1 MNRILSTIK
10 ALIAIAM
17 LWPVSAWA
25 YTGSGTADAPYL
37 VDNWADLKT
46 CMAAGGYIKLM
57 GDCTDPNPTNLTYL
71 SVPANKTVTLDLNGY
86 MINRGLESDIY
97 MGFVIVVSATGTL
110 IIDDSYN
117 GPFDSNHADRIHDI
131 SGGETINGGLIT
143 GGKNIR
149 QTGYNYNVGGGIN
162 NLGTLILNKGTIAG
176 NSSNEYGGG
185 VYVAKDYNSY
195 SNPSSSNSSFTMN
208 GGAILNN
215 SSQLDGG
222 GIYLSSGTFT
232 MKGGTIG
239 KNSSIDENGGGI
251 YHTSGTLSLTGG
263 TIENN
268 TCNANK
274 YGGGIYRNTNDP
286 FYISGSPIVRN
297 NKKGDLET
305 GSINNLC
312 LNYDNYDNSKI
323 TVNGALSENAQIG
336 IFIKKTNLDSRVFT
350 TGLSTY
356 GVSERFSSDDSN
368 YTITTNNGEAK
379 IITNWLYLKDRFS
392 AGGEITLD
400 RDYISNNSEE
410 WLVVSSGK
418 VVILDLN
425 GYKIDRNKKS
435 AAASGSVIKV
445 EGTLTIK
452 DTYTGT
458 DRVHPITVDGKSVD
472 IVGGLITGG
481 NSSGN
486 YGGGITNAGTLILQS
501 GTIAGNKA
509 DKGGGVFI
517 LQGKSFS
524 MIGGNICYNYAS
536 NSGGGVYLHYNST
549 TYSSFSM
556 NGGTIKNNIA
566 KSSGGGFYT
575 SSEGNTFEIS
585 GSPIITNNKTNN
597 SGTIKDSNV
606 YMVSGWKINV
616 TGSLNSSALIGLYTL
631 TGDRQQTNGLG
642 EYGTE
647 SNFTF
652 DRTDCLLRKING
664 EIWSM
669 QPYTV
674 TIADSENG
682 SVSASATTAARYD
695 VITVTP
701 HPDNGFYLATLSHN
715 NGSTTTDFLESKQF
729 TMERYNYTI
738 NATFAP
744 KTSITPTVSLD
755 NWVYG
760 NAANVP
766 AVEGNTGNG
775 GVSYLYKVKDADDNT
790 YTETVPTTV
799 GTYTVKATVA
809 ESTQYFG
816 ATATTDFTITKR
828 PVTITS
834 GITANN
840 KTYDGTTDAA
850 IGTAN
855 AVFDGKI
862 ESDGLTVST
871 TGTFA
876 DKDVGTGKTVNLGEL
891 TLGGTSVDN
900 YKLAESG
907 HQTTTTANITPLLL
921 TVTADNAT
929 KTYGEENPPFT
940 IQYSGFLSG
949 EDETTALTTLP
960 TATCEATISSNVG
973 SYNIV
978 PDNGVATNYTCNYV
992 SGRLIINPKSLTENM
1007 VTITDATTV
1016 YNGNSQKP
1024 TITIEDTDD
1033 NVNITTNDYNI
1044 SNDGSGTNV
1053 GTYSVVINGT
1063 NNYSGT
1069 VTKSDCF
1076 EITPKSIAGVTIA
1089 AIANQT
1095 YTGSAITP
1103 ATVITDTDISPTPT
1117 LTENTDYTLS
1127 YSTNNTNVTGE
1138 NVTITV
1144 TGKGNYDSSTSTS
1157 TTFLIVRK
1165 ALEDGMI
1172 AAIADQAYTGS
1183 DIEPE
1188 LAVTYN
1194 GMSLSRGTHYSAV
1207 FNNNTNT
1214 TGSGT
1219 ATVTITA
1226 CDNSNYSGTASAS
1239 FNIVAADL
1247 STAEVTGTSK
1257 NVDFG
1262 SSTSPAIDPLAVNFP
1277 AADYTIVYRKTYQ
1290 PPIVDVTTIPTDIIG
1305 TYKVV
1310 LKPTDTGN
1318 LTGEKVTDYVVNVQ
1332 LPVILKQCEWVTY
1345 FDERFDLATPSG
1357 YQAYK
1362 VSAAAVSGV
1371 TLEAID
1377 YIPKGVPV
1385 ILKTTA
1391 SGISETTMNV
1401 KFDEQQETSEIIGDV
1416 SFIGVPSTATDGVLP
1431 DGTAYILV
1439 SDEFILFEGT
1449 EAIPKHRCY
1458 LKFASAGTRS
1468 IGISIEGEGTTGI
1481 DSSEIQRKEMGHWYD
1496 LQGRRIEKPTQKG
1509 IYIKDGKKIVIGK
1522 EVRL

>member
-1 MNRILSTIK
+1 MRRTILF
-10 ALIAIAM
+10 LITLLATAT

-25 YTGSGTADAPYL
+25 YTGTGTADAPYL

-46 CMAAGGYIKLM
+46 CMAAGGYIQLT
-57 GDCTDPNPTNLTYL
+57 GNCTDPNPTNLTYL

-176 NSSNEYGGG
+176 NSTNEYGGG
-185 VYVAKDYNSY
+185 VYVAKDYNN
-195 SNPSSSNSSFTMN
+195 SNPSNSNSSFTMN
-208 GGAILNN
+208 GGAILYN
-215 SSQLDGG
+215 SSQIDGG

-232 MKGGTIG
+232 MNGGTVG
-239 KNSSIDENGGGI
+239 GNSSIDGNGGGI
-251 YHTSGTLSLTGG
+251 YHISGTLSLTGG

-274 YGGGIYRNTNDP
+274 YGGGIYRNTNNT
-286 FYISGSPIVRN
+286 FNISGNPIVRN

-305 GSINNLC
+305 GSTNNLC

-350 TGLSTY
+350 TGLNTY
-356 GVSERFSSDDSN
+356 GVSESFSSDDSN

-392 AGGEITLD
+392 AGGDITLD
-400 RDYISNNSEE
+400 RDYISQNSED
-410 WLVVSSGK
+410 WLTVSSGK
-418 VVILDLN
+418 AVVLDLN
-425 GYKIDRNKKS
+425 GYKIDRNKSS
-435 AAASGSVIKV
+435 AAASGSVINV
-445 EGTLTIK
+445 YGTLTIK
-452 DTYTGT
+452 DTYPGT
-458 DRVHPITVDGKSVD
+458 DRVHTITVNGESVD

-585 GSPIITNNKTNN
+585 GSPIITNNNTNN
-597 SGTIKDSNV
+597 SGSIKDSNV
-606 YMVSGWKINV
+606 NMIGGWKINV
-616 TGSLNSSALIGLYTL
+616 TGFLNSSALLGLSTL

-695 VITVTP
+695 VITITP
-701 HPDNGFYLATLSHN
+701 HPDEGYYLATLSHN
-715 NGSTTTDFLESKQF
+715 NGYTTTDFLESKQF
-729 TMERYNYTI
+729 TMGPYNYTI

-744 KTSITPTVSLD
+744 KTSITPTVSLA

-760 NAANVP
+760 DAASTLI
-766 AVEGNTGNG
+766 VEGNTGNG
-775 GVSYLYKVKDADDNT
+775 DVSCLYKVKDADDVT
-790 YTETVPTTV
+790 YTETVPTVV
-799 GTYTVKATVA
+799 GTYTVKATIA
-809 ESTQYFG
+809 ESAQYLG
-816 ATATTDFTITKR
+816 AAAIADFTITKR

-840 KTYDGTTDAA
+840 KTYDGTTAA
-850 IGTAN
+850 TIGTAN

-862 ESDGLTVST
+862 GTDELTVST
-871 TGTFA
+871 TGVFS
-876 DKDVGTGKTVNLGEL
+876 DKNVGVGKTVTLGEL
-891 TLGGTSVDN
+891 TLGGTSMDN
-900 YKLAESG
+900 YELAASG
-907 HQTTTTANITPLLL
+907 HQTETTANITPLTLN
-921 TVTADNAT
+921 VTADNAT
-929 KTYGEENPPFT
+929 KTYGEDNPTFT
-940 IQYSGFLSG
+940 LRYSGFLTG
-949 EDETTALTTLP
+949 ENETTALSTQP
-960 TATCEATISSNVG
+960 TATSTATISSNVG

-978 PDNGVATNYTCNYV
+978 PDGGVATNYTFNYV
-992 SGRLIINPKSLTENM
+992 SGTLIINPKSLTEDM
-1007 VTITDATTV
+1007 VTISDESKV

-1024 TITIEDTDD
+1024 TITLEDADANCTITD
-1033 NVNITTNDYNI
+1033 NDYNI

-1053 GTYSVVINGT
+1053 GTYNVVIGGK
-1063 NNYSGT
+1063 NNYSGILT
-1069 VTKSDCF
+1069 FNDCF
-1076 EITPKSIAGVTIA
+1076 EITPKSIAGVSITA
-1089 AIANQT
+1089 VADQT

-1103 ATVITDTDISPTPT
+1103 TTVITDTEISPTPT

-1157 TTFLIVRK
+1157 TTFKIVPK
-1165 ALEDGMI
+1165 ALENGMI
-1172 AAIADQAYTGS
+1172 SAIGDQTYTGS
-1183 DIEPE
+1183 GIEPV
-1188 LAVTYN
+1188 LTVNYN
-1194 GMSLSRGTHYSAV
+1194 DMSLTKGTDYTAN
-1207 FNNNTNT
+1207 FENNTST
-1214 TGSGT
+1214 SD
-1219 ATVTITA
+1219 APTVTITA

-1247 STAEVTGTSK
+1247 STAEVTGASK

-1262 SSTSPAIDPLAVNFP
+1262 SSTSPAIDPLTVNFP
-1277 AADYTIVYRKTYQ
+1277 VADYKVEYRKTYQ
-1290 PPIVDVTTIPTDIIG
+1290 TGADVATIPTNAIG
-1305 TYKVV
+1305 EYTVV

-1318 LTGEKVTDYVVNVQ
+1318 LTGEKVTDYKVNVQ
-1332 LPVILKQCEWVTY
+1332 LPINLKQCEWVTY
-1345 FDERFDLATPSG
+1345 FDERFDLATPTG

-1362 VSAAAVSGV
+1362 VSNASPTSV
-1371 TLEAID
+1371 TAEAID
-1377 YIPKGVPV
+1377 YIPKNVPV

-1391 SGISETTMNV
+1391 TGTSSSSMTVRFN
-1401 KFDEQQETSEIIGDV
+1401 EQQTTSDITGSTLFKGIPSTSEGV
-1416 SFIGVPSTATDGVLP
+1416 TPSGTSFILVGDKFVL
-1431 DGTAYILV
+1431 Y
-1439 SDEFILFEGT
+1439 EGT
-1449 EAIPKHRCY
+1449 DVIPAHRCY
-1458 LKFASAGTRS
+1458 LTFGGAGTRS
-1468 IGISIEGEGTTGI
+1468 IGIDFGDGGATSISDPPNNPAFEEPG
-1481 DSSEIQRKEMGHWYD
+1481 QWYD
-1496 LQGRRIEKPTQKG
+1496 LQGRRIEKPTKKG
-1509 IYIKDGKKIVIGK
+1509 MYIKDGQKVVITGK
-1522 EVRL
+1522 EARL

>member
-1 MNRILSTIK
+1 MRRTILF
-10 ALIAIAM
+10 LITLLATVT

-176 NSSNEYGGG
+176 NSTNEYGGG
-185 VYVAKDYNSY
+185 VYVAKDYNRY

-305 GSINNLC
+305 GSTNNLC
-312 LNYDNYDNSKI
+312 LNYDNYDNSNI

-509 DKGGGVFI
+509 ASGGGVFI
-517 LQGKSFS
+517 SNNKTFS
-524 MIGGNICYNYAS
+524 MSGGTICYNIAS
-536 NSGGGVYLHYNST
+536 NGGGVYLYYNST
-549 TYSSFSM
+549 PSTFSM
-556 NGGTIKNNIA
+556 NRGTISNNI
-566 KSSGGGFYT
+566 STSNGGGIY
-575 SSEGNTFEIS
+575 SNNSNNRFEIS
-585 GSPIITNNKTNN
+585 GSPIITNNNQKSSSGSLTDNN
-597 SGTIKDSNV
+597 VFLNS
-606 YMVSGWKINV
+606 WKIIVAN
-616 TGSLNSSALIGLYTL
+616 TLDKTASLGLYPNFVEQQLTQTL
-631 TGDRQQTNGLG
+631 GGK
-642 EYGTE
+642 GTE
-647 SNFTF
+647 SNFII
-652 DRTDCLLRKING
+652 DRTGCLLRIINS

-682 SVSASATTAARYD
+682 SVSASATTAARND

-701 HPDNGFYLATLSHN
+701 HPDEGYYLSTLKYN
-715 NGSTTTDFLESKQF
+715 STSVNIESLQF
-729 TMERYNYTI
+729 NMPNTAVTI
-738 NATFAP
+738 SATFAP
-744 KTSITPTVSLD
+744 KTSITPTVSLA

-760 NAANVP
+760 NSASAP

-775 GVSYLYKVKDADDNT
+775 DVSYLYKVKDAADDT
-790 YTETVPTTV
+790 YTATVPTTV
-799 GTYTVKATVA
+799 GTYTVKATIA

-816 ATATTDFTITKR
+816 ATATADFAITKR
-828 PVTITS
+828 TVTITS

-840 KTYDGTTDAA
+840 KIYDGTTVAT

-862 ESDGLTVST
+862 GSDALTVST

-876 DKDVGTGKTVNLGEL
+876 DKDVGTGKTVRLGSL
-891 TLGGTSVDN
+891 TLGGASIDN
-900 YKLAESG
+900 YELAASG
-907 HQTTTTANITPLLL
+907 HQTETTANITPLLL

-929 KTYGEENPPFT
+929 KTYGEVNPTFT
-940 IQYSGFLSG
+940 LRYSGFLTG
-949 EDETTALTTLP
+949 ESETALSTQP
-960 TATCEATISSNVG
+960 TASCTATVSSNVG
-973 SYNIV
+973 SYYIV
-978 PDNGVATNYTCNYV
+978 PDNGVATNYTFNYV
-992 SGRLIINPKSLTENM
+992 SGTLIINPKSLTEEM
-1007 VTITDATTV
+1007 VTISDESKV

-1024 TITIEDTDD
+1024 TITLEDADE

-1076 EITPKSIAGVTIA
+1076 TITPKSIAGVSIA
-1089 AIANQT
+1089 AIEDQT

-1103 ATVITDTDISPTPT
+1103 TTVITDTGISPVPT

-1144 TGKGNYDSSTSTS
+1144 TGQGNYDSSTSTS
-1157 TTFLIVRK
+1157 TTFKIAPK
-1165 ALEDGMI
+1165 ALEDDMI
-1172 AAIADQAYTGS
+1172 AEIADQTYTGS
-1183 DIEPE
+1183 GIEPE
-1188 LAVTYN
+1188 FTVTYN
-1194 GMSLSRGTHYSAV
+1194 GMNLSKGTHYTAA
-1207 FNNNTNT
+1207 FDNNTNT
-1214 TGSGT
+1214 TDAPS
-1219 ATVTITA
+1219 VTITA
-1226 CDNSNYSGTASAS
+1226 ADANYSGTASANFS
-1239 FNIVAADL
+1239 IVAANL
-1247 STAEVTGTSK
+1247 NTATVTGSSK
-1257 NVDFG
+1257 TVDYDG
-1262 SSTSPAIDPLAVNFP
+1262 RTSPAIDPLSVNFP
-1277 AADYTIVYRKTYQ
+1277 VEDYKIEYRKTYQ
-1290 PPIVDVTTIPTDIIG
+1290 TGADVATIPTNAIG
-1305 TYKVV
+1305 EFTVV

-1318 LTGEKVTDYVVNVQ
+1318 LTGEKVTDYKVNVQ
-1332 LPVILKQCEWVTY
+1332 LPINLKQCEWVTY
-1345 FDERFDLATPSG
+1345 FDERFDLATPTG

-1362 VSAAAVSGV
+1362 VSNASTTSV
-1371 TLEAID
+1371 TAEAID
-1377 YIPKGVPV
+1377 YIPKNVPV

-1391 SGISETTMNV
+1391 TGTSSSSMTVRFN
-1401 KFDEQQETSEIIGDV
+1401 EQQTTSDITGNA
-1416 SFIGVPSTATDGVLP
+1416 SFIGIPSTSEGVTP
-1431 DGTAYILV
+1431 SGTSFILV
-1439 SDEFILFEGT
+1439 SDKFVLYEGT
-1449 EAIPKHRCY
+1449 DAIPAHRCY
-1458 LKFASAGTRS
+1458 LTFGVAGTRS
-1468 IGISIEGEGTTGI
+1468 IGIGFGDGGATGI
-1481 DSSEIQRKEMGHWYD
+1481 SDPPNNPAFEEPGQWYD
-1496 LQGRRIEKPTQKG
+1496 LQGRRIEKPTKKG
-1509 IYIKDGKKIVIGK
+1509 LYIKDGQKVVITGK
-1522 EVRL
+1522 EARL

>member
-1 MNRILSTIK
+1 MNRIQSIIK

-17 LWPVSAWA
+17 LWPLSAWA
-25 YTGSGTADAPYL
+25 YTIEGDTCL

-46 CMAAGGYIKLM
+46 CMAAGGYIKLT
-57 GDCTDPNPTNLTYL
+57 GNCTDLAPTNLTCL
-71 SVPANKTVTLDLNGY
+71 SVPSTKTVTLDLNGKT
-86 MINRGLESDIY
+86 IDRGLSNNAINGGYVIYVEGNLTITGGGTITGGNNSSSDGPGCIWHKKGNLTIQNCTISGNKGKKGGAINLEQGGGTPTCTIKEGTVIRNNTACKGGGIYIYQNCTITIEGGSIIENTAIESASSNDAAGGGVYSGGTLNLKGGIIKKNICSNTSTTNNNGGGGIY
-97 MGFVIVVSATGTL
+97 YPYNSRIYLSGNPVVQENKNREKADDNVKLYKPNDPMIIYVTGTL
-110 IIDDSYN
+110 DPAARIGINMYGYSTSYPLTNGLSGKGGSSNFTSDNPDYCIVIDNNGEVRQYTHWEKLYYKSFAQSGEVQLDRDIYAPASNASSLTVNNGIEITLDLNGHKIDMAGKNIYINVRGSLTIKDSYK
-117 GPFDSNHADRIHDI
+117 GTDRTH
-131 SGGETINGGLIT
+131 TITVDENPITITGGLIT
-143 GGKNIR
+143 GSTY
-149 QTGYNYNVGGGIN
+149 QGIN
-162 NLGTLILNKGTIAG
+162 NNGTL
-176 NSSNEYGGG
+176 
-185 VYVAKDYNSY
+185 V
-195 SNPSSSNSSFTMN
+195 
-208 GGAILNN
+208 
-215 SSQLDGG
+215 
-222 GIYLSSGTFT
+222 
-232 MKGGTIG
+232 
-239 KNSSIDENGGGI
+239 
-251 YHTSGTLSLTGG
+251 
-263 TIENN
+263 
-268 TCNANK
+268 
-274 YGGGIYRNTNDP
+274 
-286 FYISGSPIVRN
+286 
-297 NKKGDLET
+297 LE
-305 GSINNLC
+305 
-312 LNYDNYDNSKI
+312 
-323 TVNGALSENAQIG
+323 
-336 IFIKKTNLDSRVFT
+336 
-350 TGLSTY
+350 
-356 GVSERFSSDDSN
+356 
-368 YTITTNNGEAK
+368 
-379 IITNWLYLKDRFS
+379 
-392 AGGEITLD
+392 
-400 RDYISNNSEE
+400 
-410 WLVVSSGK
+410 
-418 VVILDLN
+418 
-425 GYKIDRNKKS
+425 
-435 AAASGSVIKV
+435 
-445 EGTLTIK
+445 
-452 DTYTGT
+452 
-458 DRVHPITVDGKSVD
+458 
-472 IVGGLITGG
+472 
-481 NSSGN
+481 
-486 YGGGITNAGTLILQS
+486 S
-501 GTIAGNKA
+501 GTIAGNGGGISIQAGKTATIIGGTISYNRSTTA
-509 DKGGGVFI
+509 DK
-517 LQGKSFS
+517 
-524 MIGGNICYNYAS
+524 A
-536 NSGGGVYLHYNST
+536 GVYLVNST
-549 TYSSFSM
+549 SVL
-556 NGGTIKNNIA
+556 NVRGTPVIKNN
-566 KSSGGGFYT
+566 KYVSGDT
-575 SSEGNTFEIS
+575 NTDKNVYLPS
-585 GSPIITNNKTNN
+585 GSKVTITGNLEEKSQMGITYGGSLGSEFTSGLNGK
-597 SGTIKDSNV
+597 GTISNFV
-606 YMVSGWKINV
+606 PDNASY
-616 TGSLNSSALIGLYTL
+616 LIRTTNEGEAML
-631 TGDRQQTNGLG
+631 TTAYNITVANATNG
-642 EYGTE
+642 
-647 SNFTF
+647 
-652 DRTDCLLRKING
+652 
-664 EIWSM
+664 
-669 QPYTV
+669 TV
-674 TIADSENG
+674 ST
-682 SVSASATTAARYD
+682 SAAIGAQGD
-695 VITVTP
+695 VITVTAT
-701 HPDNGFYLATLSHN
+701 PDDGYYLSALTA
-715 NGSTTTDFLESKQF
+715 GSEDILASKQF
-729 TMERYNYTI
+729 TIGSSNVTVT
-738 NATFAP
+738 ATFAS
-744 KTSITPTVSLD
+744 KMEISPTVSLD

-760 NAANVP
+760 NAANAP
-766 AVEGNTGNG
+766 AVERNTGNG
-775 GVSYLYKVKDADDNT
+775 DVSYLYKVKDADDNT

-816 ATATTDFTITKR
+816 ATATADFTITKR

-907 HQTTTTANITPLLL
+907 HQTTTTANITPLTL

-929 KTYGEENPPFT
+929 KTYGEDNPPFT

-978 PDNGVATNYTCNYV
+978 PDNGVATNYTFNYV

-1076 EITPKSIAGVTIA
+1076 TITPKSIAGVTIA
-1089 AIANQT
+1089 AIADQT

-1157 TTFLIVRK
+1157 TTFLIVPK

-1194 GMSLSRGTHYSAV
+1194 GMNLSRDTHYTAA
-1207 FNNNTNT
+1207 FDNNTNT

-1277 AADYTIVYRKTYQ
+1277 AADYTIAYRKTYQ

-1468 IGISIEGEGTTGI
+1468 IGINIEGEGTTGI
-1481 DSSEIQRKEMGHWYD
+1481 DSSDIQRKEMGHWYD

>member
-1 MNRILSTIK
+1 MRRSILF
-10 ALIAIAM
+10 LITLLATAM
-17 LWPVSAWA
+17 LWPLSAWA
-25 YTGSGTADAPYL
+25 AFTGTGTEGDPYL
-37 VDNWADLKT
+37 VNNWADLRDR
-46 CMAAGGYIKLM
+46 MEAGGYIKLES
-57 GDCTDPNPTNLTYL
+57 DCTDPNHNNSTYL
-71 SVPANKTVTLDLNGY
+71 SVPSNKTVTLDLNGY

-97 MGFVIVVSATGTL
+97 MGFVIVVRATGTL
-110 IIDDSYN
+110 IINDSYN
-117 GPFDSNHADRIHDI
+117 GPFDSDHADRIHTI
-131 SGGETINGGLIT
+131 SSGKTINGGLIT

-149 QTGYNYNVGGGIN
+149 QTGYDYNVGGGIN

-176 NSSNEYGGG
+176 NSTNEYGGG
-185 VYVAKDYNSY
+185 VYNYG
-195 SNPSSSNSSFTMN
+195 SNSSFTMN

-215 SSQLDGG
+215 SSQSDGG

-232 MKGGTIG
+232 MNEGTIDG
-239 KNSSIDENGGGI
+239 NTSIDGNGGGI
-251 YHTSGTLSLTGG
+251 YHISGTLSLTGG

-274 YGGGIYRNTNDP
+274 YGGGIYRNTNNT
-286 FYISGSPIVRN
+286 FNISGSPIVRN

-336 IFIKKTNLDSRVFT
+336 IFIKKTNPVLDSRVFT
-350 TGLSTY
+350 TGLNTY
-356 GVSERFSSDDSN
+356 GVSESFSSDDSN

-379 IITNWLYLKDRFS
+379 IITYWLDLKNCFS

-418 VVILDLN
+418 EVILDLN

-452 DTYTGT
+452 DTYTGK

-509 DKGGGVFI
+509 ASGGGVFI
-517 LQGKSFS
+517 SNNKTFS
-524 MIGGNICYNYAS
+524 MSGGTICYNIAS
-536 NSGGGVYLHYNST
+536 NGGGVYLYYNST
-549 TYSSFSM
+549 PSTFSM
-556 NGGTIKNNIA
+556 NRGTISNNI
-566 KSSGGGFYT
+566 STSNGGGIY
-575 SSEGNTFEIS
+575 SNNSNNRFEIS
-585 GSPIITNNKTNN
+585 GSPIITNNNQKSSSGSLTDNN
-597 SGTIKDSNV
+597 VFLNS
-606 YMVSGWKINV
+606 WKIIVAN
-616 TGSLNSSALIGLYTL
+616 TLDKTASLGLYPNFVEQQLTQTL
-631 TGDRQQTNGLG
+631 GGK
-642 EYGTE
+642 GTE
-647 SNFTF
+647 SNFII
-652 DRTDCLLRKING
+652 DRTGCLLRIINS

-729 TMERYNYTI
+729 TMGPYNYTI

-760 NAANVP
+760 NAANAP

-775 GVSYLYKVKDADDNT
+775 DVSYLYKVKDADDDT

-862 ESDGLTVST
+862 DSDGLTVST

-907 HQTTTTANITPLLL
+907 HQTTTTANITPLTL
-921 TVTADNAT
+921 TVRADNAT
-929 KTYGEENPPFT
+929 KTYGEENPTFT

-949 EDETTALTTLP
+949 EDETALTTLP

-978 PDNGVATNYTCNYV
+978 PDNGVATNYTFNYV

-1007 VTITDATTV
+1007 VTISEASTV

-1024 TITIEDTDD
+1024 TIALEDADANCTITE
-1033 NVNITTNDYNI
+1033 NDYHI
-1044 SNDGSGTNV
+1044 SNDGSGTDV
-1053 GTYSVVINGT
+1053 GTYNVVINGT

-1076 EITPKSIAGVTIA
+1076 TITPKSIAGVSIE
-1089 AIANQT
+1089 AIENQT

-1103 ATVITDTDISPTPT
+1103 ATVITDTDISLTPT

-1157 TTFLIVRK
+1157 TIFKIVPK

-1172 AAIADQAYTGS
+1172 AAIADQTYTGS
-1183 DIEPE
+1183 GIEPE

-1194 GMSLSRGTHYSAV
+1194 GMNLSRDTHYTAA
-1207 FNNNTNT
+1207 FDNNTNT

-1239 FNIVAADL
+1239 FSIVAADL

-1277 AADYTIVYRKTYQ
+1277 AADYTIAYRKTYQ

-1305 TYKVV
+1305 TYTVV

-1362 VSAAAVSGV
+1362 VSSAAVSGV

-1416 SFIGVPSTATDGVLP
+1416 SFIGVPSTATDGILP
-1431 DGTAYILV
+1431 EGTAYILV

-1449 EAIPKHRCY
+1449 EAIPEHRCY

-1468 IGISIEGEGTTGI
+1468 IGINIEGEGTTGI

-1522 EVRL
+1522 EVRQ

>member
-1 MNRILSTIK
+1 MNRIQSIIK

-17 LWPVSAWA
+17 LWPLSAWA
-25 YTGSGTADAPYL
+25 YTGTGTEGDPYL
-37 VDNWADLKT
+37 VDNWADLKDR
-46 CMAAGGYIKLM
+46 MAAGGYIKLT
-57 GDCTDPNPTNLTYL
+57 GNCTDPAPTNLTYL
-71 SVPANKTVTLDLNGY
+71 SVPANTTVTLDLNGY

-97 MGFVIVVSATGTL
+97 MGFVIVVRATGTL
-110 IIDDSYN
+110 IINDSYN
-117 GPFDSNHADRIHDI
+117 GPFDSDHADRIHVI
-131 SGGETINGGLIT
+131 SSGETINGGLIS

-149 QTGYNYNVGGGIN
+149 QTGYDYNVGGGIN

-176 NSSNEYGGG
+176 NSTNEYGGG
-185 VYVAKDYNSY
+185 VYIAKDYNNY

-232 MKGGTIG
+232 MNGGTIDG
-239 KNSSIDENGGGI
+239 NTSIDGDGGGI
-251 YHTSGTLSLTGG
+251 YHISGTLSLTGG
-263 TIENN
+263 VIENN

-274 YGGGIYRNTNDP
+274 YGGGIYRNTNNP

-336 IFIKKTNLDSRVFT
+336 ISIKKTNAVLDSRVFT
-350 TGLSTY
+350 TGLNTN

-368 YTITTNNGEAK
+368 YTISTDNGEAK
-379 IITNWLYLKDRFS
+379 IITYWLDLKNRFS

-400 RDYISNNSEE
+400 RDYVSNNSEE
-410 WLVVSSGK
+410 WLLVSSGK
-418 VVILDLN
+418 EVVLDLN
-425 GYKIDRNKKS
+425 GYKIDRNKKT
-435 AAASGSVIKV
+435 AASSGSVINV
-445 EGTLTIK
+445 YGRLTIK

-458 DRVHPITVDGKSVD
+458 DRVHTITVDDEPVD

-509 DKGGGVFI
+509 ASGGGVFI
-517 LQGKSFS
+517 SNNKTFS
-524 MIGGNICYNYAS
+524 MSGGTICYNKAS
-536 NSGGGVYLHYNST
+536 NGGGVYLYYNST
-549 TYSSFSM
+549 LSTFSM
-556 NGGTIKNNIA
+556 NGGSINNNITTNN
-566 KSSGGGFYT
+566 GGGVYT
-575 SSEGNTFEIS
+575 SSSSNTFEIS
-585 GSPIITNNKTNN
+585 GSPRITNNKKNN
-597 SGTIKDSNV
+597 SGSIKDSNV
-606 YMVSGWKINV
+606 NMVGGWKINV
-616 TGSLNSSALIGLYTL
+616 TGFLNSSALLGLSTL
-631 TGDRQQTNGLG
+631 TGNWQQTNGLG

-674 TIADSENG
+674 TIADSEHG

-729 TMERYNYTI
+729 TMGPYNYTI

-744 KTSITPTVSLD
+744 KTSITPAVSLAD
-755 NWVYG
+755 WVYG
-760 NAANVP
+760 DAASTLI
-766 AVEGNTGNG
+766 VEGNTGNG
-775 GVSYLYKVKDADDNT
+775 DVSCLYKVKDAADDT
-790 YTETVPTTV
+790 YTATVPTTV

-809 ESTQYFG
+809 ESTQYLG
-816 ATATTDFTITKR
+816 ATATADFSITKR
-828 PVTITS
+828 PVTVS

-855 AVFDGKI
+855 AVFTGLVD
-862 ESDGLTVST
+862 SDALTVST

-876 DKDVGTGKTVNLGEL
+876 DKNVGTGKTVTLGSL
-891 TLGGTSVDN
+891 TLGGTSIDN
-900 YKLAESG
+900 YELAASG

-929 KTYGEENPPFT
+929 KTYGEENPTFT

-949 EDETTALTTLP
+949 ENETALTTLP

-978 PDNGVATNYTCNYV
+978 PDNGVATNYTFNYV

-1024 TITIEDTDD
+1024 TITIEDTDEH
-1033 NVNITTNDYNI
+1033 VNITTNDYNI

-1089 AIANQT
+1089 AIADQT

-1103 ATVITDTDISPTPT
+1103 ATVITDTGISPIPT

-1157 TTFLIVRK
+1157 TTFLIVQK

-1194 GMSLSRGTHYSAV
+1194 GMNLSRDTHYTAA
-1207 FNNNTNT
+1207 FDNNTNT
-1214 TGSGT
+1214 TD
-1219 ATVTITA
+1219 APTVTITA

-1277 AADYTIVYRKTYQ
+1277 AADYTIAYRKTYQ
-1290 PPIVDVTTIPTDIIG
+1290 SPIVDVTTIPTDIIG

-1401 KFDEQQETSEIIGDV
+1401 KFDEQQKTSEIIGDV

-1468 IGISIEGEGTTGI
+1468 IGINIEGEGTTGI
-1481 DSSEIQRKEMGHWYD
+1481 NSSEIQRKEMGHWYD